1 MLSWLCGFELW
12 LLSTSCW
19 EHLIEEISLLPGGLG
34 LTRNRKQP
42 GSWYI
47 IYSMALK
54 IQLSFTG
61 LPAKSA
67 TTKAGDQVFNTWAF
81 GEHWRSDQKTA
92 VLYFVTSSYQIPPVI
107 VMWHFFCY
115 WLASLNMMSSG
126 SFCVISKDRI
136 SFFFLIILLYTCASF
151 PPPTHQL
158 MDPQVTALS
167 WLLWQRSTEHSHAD
181 DFPALCFLSLNSEL
195 HCWLRW

>member
-92 VLYFVTSSYQIPPVI
+92 VLYFVTSSYQIPSVI
-107 VMWHFFCY
+107 VMWHFFVTGLLHLT
-115 WLASLNMMSSG
+115 WWVLVPSVLFQRTGFHS
-126 SFCVISKDRI
+126 
-136 SFFFLIILLYTCASF
+136 FFLIILLYTCASF

-195 HCWLRW
+195 LCWLRW